1 MMRHLFPCILIS
13 VCFVLT
19 SCQNLRQLNRVPYNR
34 GDSPL
39 EIALMKYN
47 RSIQMDAYSKLQT
60 MKSLC
65 DGLFDYAGDVD
76 ENLVDVSLC
85 NTIHA
90 TLAELYKDLYMTVG
104 FDHAKISVIQAEL
117 EAIPEN
123 PTDVLAEFESIM
135 AGVEYVLVLCDAT
148 VLNTAVEEFAATGE
162 KAETAWADRE
172 ASWAEI
178 EAAWVEYEAAWAKYE
193 SALKETQVALVKC
206 GAVPYR
212 RRSDELHW
220 LWWALQS

>member
-19 SCQNLRQLNRVPYNR
+19 SCQNLRHLNRVPYNR

-39 EIALMKYN
+39 EIALMKCN

-60 MKSLC
+60 MKSFC
-65 DGLFDYAGDVD
+65 DRLFDYAGDDD
-76 ENLVDVSLC
+76 ENVVDVLTC
-85 NTIHA
+85 NAIRA

-104 FDHAKISVIQAEL
+104 FDHAKVSAIQAEL

-123 PTDVLAEFESIM
+123 PTDVLMELESTM
-135 AGVEYVLVLCDAT
+135 AGVELVLVECDAT

-162 KAETAWADRE
+162 GAETVWADRE

-193 SALKETQVALVKC
+193 SALKETQGALVKC
-206 GAVPYR
+206 GAVPYW

>member
-19 SCQNLRQLNRVPYNR
+19 SCQNYKHLNRIPYNR

-39 EIALMKYN
+39 EMALMKYD
-47 RSIQMDAYSKLQT
+47 RSIKMDAYSKLQK

-76 ENLVDVSLC
+76 KNVVDASRC
-85 NTIHA
+85 NAIHA
-90 TLAELYKDLYMTVG
+90 TLAELYKDLYTTVG
-104 FDHAKISVIQAEL
+104 FDHAKISAIQAEL

-123 PTDVLAEFESIM
+123 PTDVLAELESIM
-135 AGVEYVLVLCDAT
+135 AGVEFVLVVCDAT
-148 VLNTAVEEFAATGE
+148 LLNTAVEEFAATGE
-162 KAETAWADRE
+162 KVETVWADRE

-206 GAVPYR
+206 GAVPYLR
-212 RRSDELHW
+212 RTDQLQW
-220 LWWALQS
+220 LWWALSS